1 MAHNVHHF
9 TLATNLGK
17 LSSVFFQINTSQNQ
31 PWKLL
36 IRSTS
41 ANLHGC
47 FTNTRVSRDNSVLS
61 KSNQPTNQAHCSIQ
75 RPNIPHKPVAEMHT
89 QNHAQERVT
98 KSCPHLHTL
107 FHWQGISLSLSLSH
121 THTHAQPSMLLKW
134 PQETTLSEQYTLHF
148 IAAGDYSFSET
159 HFALCFQTSLQHFHF
174 VVEWSW
180 QKPLLYWLKGLKYTC
195 WLILNNLLL
204 SKCLRLKNF
213 SSAEERLN
221 QDILTMGTPL
231 HSLRLKVLVVGV
243 FQLCPTSES
252 PWKIW
257 PSQFP

>member
-9 TLATNLGK
+9 TLATNLSK

-107 FHWQGISLSLSLSH
+107 FHWQGISLSLTH
-121 THTHAQPSMLLKW
+121 THTRTTQHATEM
-134 PQETTLSEQYTLHF
+134 
-148 IAAGDYSFSET
+148 AAGNHAFWAIYTPFYCRRRLLFLRNTLCTLFPDIFATFPLCSRMKLTKTTALLTQGFEIHLLT
-159 HFALCFQTSLQHFHF
+159 HF
-174 VVEWSW
+174 E
-180 QKPLLYWLKGLKYTC
+180 
-195 WLILNNLLL
+195 
-204 SKCLRLKNF
+204 
-213 SSAEERLN
+213 
-221 QDILTMGTPL
+221 
-231 HSLRLKVLVVGV
+231 
-243 FQLCPTSES
+243 
-252 PWKIW
+252 
-257 PSQFP
+257 